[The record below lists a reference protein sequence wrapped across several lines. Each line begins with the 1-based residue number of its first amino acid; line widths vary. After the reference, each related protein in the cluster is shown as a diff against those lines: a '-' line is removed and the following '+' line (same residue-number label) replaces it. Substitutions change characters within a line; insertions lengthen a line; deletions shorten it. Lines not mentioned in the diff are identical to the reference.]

1 MKRVYWHLIRILKV
15 SLKGLL
21 RQQEK
26 KYIVRQSELSSECY
40 ENRRVIYKARPLTD
54 STYIDEKAS

>member
-1 MKRVYWHLIRILKV
+1 MDNFKR
-15 SLKGLL
+15 LL
-21 RQQEK
+21 SKEK